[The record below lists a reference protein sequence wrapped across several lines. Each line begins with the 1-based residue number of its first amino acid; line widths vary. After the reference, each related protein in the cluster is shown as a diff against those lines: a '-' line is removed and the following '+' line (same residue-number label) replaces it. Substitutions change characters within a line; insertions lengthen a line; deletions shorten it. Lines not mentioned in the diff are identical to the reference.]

1 MKKILLTALLTFG
14 LSTTA
19 IAANHATE
27 GTYIA
32 PDASTFDF
40 GEDFDFAIGGAL
52 DYGVGVTMQFKKM
65 IDVSV
70 GHAGIGADFIFFRY
84 QFLKDS
90 KFFSKRPMNFYVG
103 GGLGYIW
110 ADGGTDYTS
119 NPAPGVTTWSNDD
132 AWFGLNQGLVLR
144 TPIGADWT
152 FANKWSVF
160 LSASL
165 ALNFKQEQTT
175 DGVVTRE
182 SNIDFLIM
190 PTVGVRYLF

>member
-1 MKKILLTALLTFG
+1 MKKILLTTLLTLG
-14 LSTTA
+14 LSTAA
-19 IAANHATE
+19 IAENPATE

-32 PDASTFDF
+32 PDSSTLDF
-40 GEDFDFAIGGAL
+40 SSDYDFAIGGAL

-65 IDVSV
+65 IDVSI
-70 GHAGIGADFIFFRY
+70 GHAGLGADFIFFRY
-84 QFLKDS
+84 QFMKNS

-110 ADGGTDYTS
+110 EDGGTDY
-119 NPAPGVTTWSNDD
+119 NPNGTPGTTWTNDD

-152 FANKWSVF
+152 FANNWSAY
-160 LSASL
+160 LSASI

-175 DGVVTRE
+175 NGVVTRE
-182 SNIDFLIM
+182 SNVDFLIM